1 MDPTPEEI
9 SSFKTCGDVA
19 EWAGLSGQTATTPTT
34 TEEEEATKTLTPRA
48 SFFALL
54 GVDAAD
60 HFRVLANIAESDLS
74 ALIEAWRVNGK
85 APTPAQVSQADLTG
99 RGARVAGGGQLS
111 LAQLREKAV
120 SEKATEQA
128 QATKTHT
135 VKLANVLDQS
145 NDSEVNLVSTTD
157 FEEGFKEFSRRLG
170 GLPEPEEEVT
180 REQFSALKALFES
193 ACPPYTDFAVWGP
206 FNRRLQKRLKLS
218 GLTLGEDG
226 TLVRTELYGPPS
238 FEEWERSFRPFRT
251 GCIMLNMVD
260 PANLDLYANHV
271 KAAVQRFGVSAW
283 PVIYQADVR
292 ARLEQIERVRRRV
305 ELEAEQAK
313 RLGSTTPFEPKRP
326 WNYCFRM
333 LVEDDKFWRKE
344 VEQPAL
350 LILSHAKSL
359 KSELGGDAPVGGPGS
374 SVDPASHRGSEPG
387 GDYPNPRKRNHIRAH
402 SVDANGKLLTNRSGK
417 KLCEA
422 WQDGNCQVGSSPGVC
437 PRNPKH
443 VHQCAKCLSQEHGAK
458 FCNRDP
464 AKAPRNPTKGKGK
477 GKGKKGGWSRA
488 PY

>member
-9 SSFKTCGDVA
+9 VEFRTCDDVA
-19 EWAGLSGQTATTPTT
+19 EWAGLKRQTATTT
-34 TEEEEATKTLTPRA
+34 TEEEEATKTPDPRG
-48 SFFALL
+48 SFFELL
-54 GVDAAD
+54 GVQAAD
-60 HFRVLANIAESDLS
+60 HFRVLANIPEPDLA
-74 ALIEAWRVNGK
+74 ALLEAWQVGGK
-85 APTPAQVSQADLTG
+85 APTPAQVSQAALTG
-99 RGARVAGGGQLS
+99 RCARVAAGVQPT
-111 LAQLREKAV
+111 LAQLRDRALHEKPA
-120 SEKATEQA
+120 EPA
-128 QATKTHT
+128 QATKTNT

-145 NDSEVNLVSTTD
+145 NDSEVCLASTKD

-180 REQFSALKALFES
+180 REQFTALKALFES

-226 TLVRTELYGPPS
+226 TLVRSELYGPPS

-251 GCIMLNMVD
+251 GCIMLNQVD

-271 KAAVQRFGVSAW
+271 RAAVQRFGAAAW

-305 ELEAEQAK
+305 EFEAEQAQQ
-313 RLGSTTPFEPKRP
+313 LGGKTAFDQKRP
-326 WNYCFRM
+326 WNFCFRA
-333 LVEDDKFWRKE
+333 LVEDDRFWRKE

-350 LILSHAKSL
+350 LILAHARSMG
-359 KSELGGDAPVGGPGS
+359 SALGGDAPVGAGS
-374 SVDPASHRGSEPG
+374 SGSTGVGGDIPG
-387 GDYPNPRKRNHIRAH
+387 GDPFNPRKRKMNHLRVH
-402 SVDANGKLLTNRSGK
+402 ELGENGRLLKNRGGK

-422 WQDGNCQVGSSPGVC
+422 WQDGSCQVGQKGKC
-437 PRNPKH
+437 PRNPGL
-443 VHQCAKCLSQEHGAK
+443 VHQCAICLSQDHGAK
-458 FCNRDP
+458 FCSANP
-464 AKAPRNPTKGKGK
+464 AKALKKGKGK
-477 GKGKKGGWSRA
+477 GKGKKGEWNRA